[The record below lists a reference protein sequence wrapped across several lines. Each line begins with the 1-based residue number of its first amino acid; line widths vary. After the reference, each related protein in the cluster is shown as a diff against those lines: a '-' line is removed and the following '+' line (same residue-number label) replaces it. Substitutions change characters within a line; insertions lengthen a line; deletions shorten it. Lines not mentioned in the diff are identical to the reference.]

1 MQPKPKLYYT
11 HLGKS
16 HYTYGERAFYCPA
29 CDQQFESIDE
39 YHKHV
44 AQVCSYRITRWRY
57 EANFSIAPSCEKTV
71 RLYLK
76 TMFQRR
82 WDKMIADEIKK
93 KEEEEEMKRQQHL
106 QIQKF
111 LKEEEKERKR
121 TLASLKSH
129 QRDSKS
135 RISKA
140 ISMLVTDKR
149 DVMCLQ
155 QV

>member
-1 MQPKPKLYYT
+1 
-11 HLGKS
+11 
-16 HYTYGERAFYCPA
+16 
-29 CDQQFESIDE
+29 
-39 YHKHV
+39 
-44 AQVCSYRITRWRY
+44 
-57 EANFSIAPSCEKTV
+57 
-71 RLYLK
+71 
-76 TMFQRR
+76 
-82 WDKMIADEIKK
+82 MIADEIKK

-121 TLASLKSH
+121 TMASLKSH

-149 DVMCLQ
+149 DKSGSKSEMLVTTLAIFRIATSKNCHLN
-155 QV
+155 